1 MILFLMVTNGFSITS
16 GSIPSWLKWIYWWV
30 CPAWSTGGA
39 AVCCR
44 VGQDGTGSRTGQVGM
59 APPSGGLKQTS

>member
-30 CPAWSTGGA
+30 RPAWWW
-39 AVCCR
+39 
-44 VGQDGTGSRTGQVGM
+44 GSGVLQGWVEWH
-59 APPSGGLKQTS
+59 